1 MSLPAQK
8 IRRKPWM
15 PWTRFCVVLILVVA
29 TGWVALE
36 LGQRY
41 LGIQKL
47 VIEQINISG
56 CRWDRLLEV
65 QKIADEICKG
75 KPLFLFDAEQLQT
88 RIESLRWVR
97 ASLIRREPPDRLS
110 IVIEERQPLF
120 MLATAN
126 GILLMSDDGV
136 IMDRVNQA
144 NLTPMPVVADPASIN
159 DQTLIKLIQV
169 ARVLK
174 AQQPDFYARLT
185 ELRWTSNGPINGPIV
200 FMEGL
205 QAPIF
210 LAKDEPTKNIPN
222 FQALFLQLFA
232 RKPDLSNVRY
242 FDLRWDDQIPVGEL
256 SENAPPQVQ
265 NR

>member
-1 MSLPAQK
+1 LA
-8 IRRKPWM
+8 
-15 PWTRFCVVLILVVA
+15 
-29 TGWVALE
+29 
-36 LGQRY
+36 
-41 LGIQKL
+41 
-47 VIEQINISG
+47 
-56 CRWDRLLEV
+56 EV
-65 QKIADEICKG
+65 QQIADEISKG
-75 KPLFLFDAEQLQT
+75 KPVFLFDADQLQT

-120 MLATAN
+120 MLVTAN
-126 GILLMSDDGV
+126 GVLLMSDDGI

-144 NLTPMPVVADPASIN
+144 NLVPIPVVADPASIN
-159 DQTLIKLIQV
+159 DQTLIKLIQA
-169 ARVLK
+169 ARMLK

-185 ELRWTSNGPINGPIV
+185 ELRWTSSGPTV
-200 FMEGL
+200 FMENL

-210 LAKDEPTKNIPN
+210 LARDEPTKNIPN

-256 SENAPPQVQ
+256 QENAAPQVQ

>member
-15 PWTRFCVVLILVVA
+15 PWARFCVVLILVVA
-29 TGWVALE
+29 AGWGALE

-56 CRWDRLLEV
+56 CRWDRLAEV
-65 QKIADEICKG
+65 QEITDEICKG
-75 KPLFLFDAEQLQT
+75 KPLFLFDAEQLQS

-120 MLATAN
+120 MLATTS
-126 GILLMSDDGV
+126 GVLLMSDDGI

-185 ELRWTSNGPINGPIV
+185 ELRWTSRGPTV

-210 LAKDEPTKNIPN
+210 LARDEPTKNIPN

-232 RKPDLSNVRY
+232 KKPDLSDVRY

-256 SENAPPQVQ
+256 PERAAPQVQ
-265 NR
+265 NQ

>member
-1 MSLPAQK
+1 MS
-8 IRRKPWM
+8 WV
-15 PWTRFCVVLILVVA
+15 RFSVVLFLVVA
-29 TGWVALE
+29 AGWGALE

-56 CRWDRLLEV
+56 CRWDRLAEV
-65 QKIADEICKG
+65 QMIADEVCKG

-120 MLATAN
+120 MLVTAN
-126 GILLMSDDGV
+126 GVLLMSEDGI

-144 NLTPMPVVADPASIN
+144 NLTPIPVVADPGSIN
-159 DQTLIKLIQV
+159 DKTIISLIQV
-169 ARVLK
+169 ARQLK
-174 AQQPDFYARLT
+174 ARQPDFYARLT
-185 ELRWTSNGPINGPIV
+185 ELRWTTSGPTV

-210 LAKDEPTKNIPN
+210 LARDEPTKNIPN
-222 FQALFLQLFA
+222 FQALFLQIFA
-232 RKPDLSNVRY
+232 RKPDLSDVRY

-256 SENAPPQVQ
+256 PESAAPQVHNQ
-265 NR
+265 